1 MHQTSDVTKI
11 FLIIELYVTVLV
23 FHWSTKPESSHW
35 SKGSEKES
43 EKERKKE
50 SNERVRDRERER
62 KGVCGKYR
70 NMEIE

>member
-1 MHQTSDVTKI
+1 MTQI
-11 FLIIELYVTVLV
+11 FLKTGLYVAVLV
-23 FHWSTKPESSHW
+23 FHWLIKPESSHW

-50 SNERVRDRERER
+50 SNDRVRDRERER